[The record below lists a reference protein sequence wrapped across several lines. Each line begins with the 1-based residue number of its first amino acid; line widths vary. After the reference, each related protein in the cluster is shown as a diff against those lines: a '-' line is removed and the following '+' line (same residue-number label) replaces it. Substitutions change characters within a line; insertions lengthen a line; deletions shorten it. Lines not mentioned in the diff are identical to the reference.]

1 MKKWLTLA
9 ILALFTITT
18 FAQEKEKMVDKKSD
32 KKEMRKTNRSQR
44 ATAMRDMTPEQQAD
58 LQTKRMALD
67 LDLSE
72 SQQAE
77 LLKLNTELAKERAKK
92 REEMMQRRQNSNGE
106 RPSSDEMYKMRDQQ
120 LAQRQKIKEKMK
132 LILSAEQFAKWEAN
146 QEKER
151 EKQRQNF
158 QKRDW

>member
-32 KKEMRKTNRSQR
+32 KKEMRKTNKSQR

-106 RPSSDEMYKMRDQQ
+106 RPSSDEMYKMRD
-120 LAQRQKIKEKMK
+120 
-132 LILSAEQFAKWEAN
+132 
-146 QEKER
+146 
-151 EKQRQNF
+151 
-158 QKRDW
+158 